1 MRIADFGQP
10 RVETLAEAMLA
21 RFRAAG
27 SFLFEGPAGVGKEA
41 FAIELGRLLNC
52 ESEGSCPPRAE
63 FRRGAADTAP
73 RTATA
78 RSTAP
83 RTTASRKTAPA
94 PATVAATDE
103 ARCSSCRKFDR
114 LQHPDL
120 LLVFPTPRDTWDESM
135 PQSKSDEIKLN
146 TIGRILQAK
155 AADPYHK
162 PEFDR
167 PTYIQAEVLRDHV
180 LPKVQQRPVEG
191 RIKVIVLSDADQM
204 AFDVGN
210 LLLKTLEE
218 PPADCV
224 LVLTTT
230 VPQRLLPT
238 IVSRCQHLHF
248 APLAPEWMQPR
259 LQSLHGAAPA
269 QARLAAAASQGSM
282 LLATRFLEGSLQ
294 ELRDRAFSLLEAAA
308 AADVLTLLE
317 NAQSLAQE
325 GSKRRTLVP
334 LLLRMMGVLARDI
347 LFVVERVAI
356 DQEALV
362 NADRAADLQ
371 KLARAFDPAA
381 LHAIVR
387 GAEAAER
394 QVAGHASVEHTLAA
408 YFTRIGAG
416 AETSTAAPARAAV
429 TTGRR

>member
-1 MRIADFGQP
+1 MRIGDFGQP
-10 RVETLAEAMLA
+10 RVETLVEAMLA

-27 SFLFEGPAGVGKEA
+27 SFLFEGPAGTGKEA
-41 FAIELGRLLNC
+41 FAIELGRMLNC
-52 ESEGSCPPRAE
+52 ESEGSCPPRPE
-63 FRRGAADTAP
+63 FRRI
-73 RTATA
+73 
-78 RSTAP
+78 
-83 RTTASRKTAPA
+83 APA
-94 PATVAATDE
+94 PRAGTSKAKAAATAE
-103 ARCSSCRKFDR
+103 ARCDSCRKFDR

-120 LLVFPTPRDTWDESM
+120 LLVFPTPLDTWDESL
-135 PQSKSDEIKLN
+135 PQNKGDEIKLH

-167 PTYIQAEVLRDHV
+167 PTNIQAEVLRDHV

-191 RIKVIVLSDADQM
+191 RFKVIVLSDADQM
-204 AFDVGN
+204 APGIGN

-230 VPQRLLPT
+230 VPERLLPT
-238 IVSRCQHLHF
+238 IVSRCQRLRF
-248 APLAPEWMQPR
+248 APLAAEWMQPR
-259 LQSLHGAAPA
+259 LQSLQGAAPA

-294 ELRDRAFSLLEAAA
+294 ELRDRAFALMEAVAAGDVLSLLEAAQ
-308 AADVLTLLE
+308 T
-317 NAQSLAQE
+317 LAQE
-325 GSKRRTLVP
+325 GKKRRTLVP

-347 LFVVERVAI
+347 LFVAEQVAT

-362 NADRAADLQ
+362 NADRAADLK
-371 KLARAFDPAA
+371 KLARAFEPAT

-394 QVAGHASVEHTLAA
+394 QVAGHVTVEHTLAA
-408 YFTRIGAG
+408 FFTRITPGVESG
-416 AETSTAAPARAAV
+416 VGGPPVRPSAA
-429 TTGRR
+429 GRR

>member
-10 RVETLAEAMLA
+10 RIEALAEAMLS

-41 FAIELGRLLNC
+41 FAVELGRLLNC
-52 ESEGSCPPRAE
+52 EAEGSCPPRAE
-63 FRRGAADTAP
+63 FRRDAVAAKPAAASRTAGHGAA
-73 RTATA
+73 A
-78 RSTAP
+78 RA
-83 RTTASRKTAPA
+83 KTPPA
-94 PATVAATDE
+94 PSAGE

-120 LLVFPTPRDTWDESM
+120 LLVFPTPRDTWDESV
-135 PQSKSDEIKLN
+135 PKSKTDEIKL
-146 TIGRILQAK
+146 TTLGQILQAK

-162 PEFDR
+162 PDFDR
-167 PTYIQAEVLRDHV
+167 PTNIQAEVLRDHV

-191 RIKVIVLSDADQM
+191 RFKVIVLSDADQM
-204 AFDVGN
+204 AHDIGN
-210 LLLKTLEE
+210 VLLKTLEE

-238 IVSRCQHLHF
+238 IVSRCQRMQF
-248 APLAPEWMQPR
+248 APLAPDWMEPR

-294 ELRDRAFSLLEAAA
+294 ELRDRAFTLLEAAA
-308 AADVLTLLE
+308 GGDLLVLLE

-334 LLLRMMGVLARDI
+334 LLLRMLGVLARDT
-347 LFVVERVAI
+347 LLMVEKVAK
-356 DQEALV
+356 DLQALV

-371 KLARAFDPAA
+371 KLARSYDAA
-381 LHAIVR
+381 SLHAIVR
-387 GAEAAER
+387 GAEIAER

-408 YFTRIGAG
+408 FFTRIGAG
-416 AETSTAAPARAAV
+416 AGTSTGATMPSRTTAV
-429 TTGRR
+429 AGRR